1 MNPQMNPSTKPVTT
15 TATLP
20 SSTLTRSLPPL
31 ILHPFAQAGGRDRLE
46 ESQRASLMMQGL
58 LPSGERSEDDLDR
71 TLLDGRFSEIL
82 MLFYVGKDLSRWIE
96 QCLEHIARQ
105 PDLRESG
112 IRYQSFAE
120 VLVNHAP
127 PTVQAKLRRWGVA
140 DYRSIFM
147 RALAMNTLLAAAPE
161 RHLLSDEFVRNYYRY
176 ADQLFTSRQ
185 NQVTFTAIEEM
196 GFEFEI
202 FASGEYSKMLEREW
216 AEG

>member
-1 MNPQMNPSTKPVTT
+1 MNPSTIT
-15 TATLP
+15 P
-20 SSTLTRSLPPL
+20 SLSASTIARTLPPL
-31 ILHPFAQAGGRDRLE
+31 ILHPFAEAGGRDKLQ
-46 ESQRASLMMQGL
+46 ESQRASLMLQGL

-96 QCLEHIARQ
+96 QCLEHVARQ
-105 PDLRESG
+105 PEFRDCG
-112 IRYQSFAE
+112 ICHQSFAE
-120 VLVNHAP
+120 MLVNHAP
-127 PTVQAKLRRWGVA
+127 AQVQAKLRRWQVA

-147 RALAMNTLLAAAPE
+147 RALGMNTLLAAAPE
-161 RHLLSDEFVRNYYRY
+161 RHSLSDEFVRNYYRY
-176 ADQLFTSRQ
+176 ADQLFLSRQ
-185 NQVTFTAIEEM
+185 NQVAFTGIENL